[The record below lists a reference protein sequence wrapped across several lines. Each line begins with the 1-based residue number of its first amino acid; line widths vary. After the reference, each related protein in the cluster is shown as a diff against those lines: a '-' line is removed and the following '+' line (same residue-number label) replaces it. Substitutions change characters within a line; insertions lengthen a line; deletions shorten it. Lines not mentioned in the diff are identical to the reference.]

1 MSTFCLLSPW
11 NHHQLVGL
19 DGVGL
24 GVDALVCILRSL
36 TDRRVSTDVGP
47 AEERDVICA
56 SSGSGAG
63 LSSDIGCVVLVS

>member
-1 MSTFCLLSPW
+1 VSTSCLLSPW

-24 GVDALVCILRSL
+24 GVDALVCIPRSL

-56 SSGSGAG
+56 LGGSGAG
-63 LSSDIGCVVLVS
+63 SSNDIDCVVLAS